1 MEMKFGKGQFASPLH
16 NLLSLHPNIII
27 DAKSFGKGYRS
38 TLFVFDLN
46 TSQNTGELSLVKNCT
61 IQLEGQLDR
70 ELPESVQVIIYGEYQ
85 SCVTIDA
92 ARAVCHTK
100 I

>member
-1 MEMKFGKGQFASPLH
+1 MEMNLGKGQFTSQSFVITSEHYHRYQIFWERIYPLC
-16 NLLSLHPNIII
+16 
-27 DAKSFGKGYRS
+27 
-38 TLFVFDLN
+38 VDLN
-46 TSQNTGELSLVKNCT
+46 TSQNTGELSLVENGT

-92 ARAVCHTK
+92 ARAAYHTK

>member
-1 MEMKFGKGQFASPLH
+1 MEMNFGKGQFASPLH

-27 DAKSFGKGYRS
+27 DAKSFGKGC

-46 TSQNTGELSLVKNCT
+46 TSQNTGELSLVKNGT
-61 IQLEGQLDR
+61 IWLEGQLDR

-85 SCVTIDA
+85 SCVMIDA
-92 ARAVCHTK
+92 GRAVYHTK